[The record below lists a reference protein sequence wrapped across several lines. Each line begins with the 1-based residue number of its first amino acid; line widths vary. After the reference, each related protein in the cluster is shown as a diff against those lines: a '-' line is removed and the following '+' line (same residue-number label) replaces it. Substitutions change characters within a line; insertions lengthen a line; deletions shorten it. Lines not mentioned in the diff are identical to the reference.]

1 MRWLAFTI
9 LLHHLHERVRS
20 EYYTILFATTI
31 QINDSFL
38 ELNFQ
43 YKRYHQIGSA
53 FRIARGLLSSFFS
66 LFDGLD
72 GSYREAYILFSVSLV
87 GGAFYTPPLDGQA
100 GVKGSHPLS
109 QEYFSLDSFFE
120 LAKLFCKDTWTRP
133 LLSFFREGA
142 VPNR

>member
-1 MRWLAFTI
+1 MAAHI
-9 LLHHLHERVRS
+9 LSQEDYYHL
-20 EYYTILFATTI
+20 
-31 QINDSFL
+31 
-38 ELNFQ
+38 
-43 YKRYHQIGSA
+43 
-53 FRIARGLLSSFFS
+53 FFS

-72 GSYREAYILFSVSLV
+72 GSYGEAYTLFFVSLV

-109 QEYFSLDSFFE
+109 QECFSLDSFFE
-120 LAKLFCKDTWTRP
+120 LAKQQLFCEEKDTWTRP